1 MKKKIFI
8 CASAHFPHGDAGA
21 NRIEYI
27 AQALSLASYD
37 VVVLSCGKTPDDAMV
52 KDGYVSYLGFRYR
65 NLELTDARKEKLLSG
80 YMMASLL
87 KKCGATKD
95 DIVYIYGS
103 NSLFVSPVLKFCKR
117 RQMKTVIDV
126 VEWHQPFQYP
136 KGERDVRYKSSNKTF
151 TKLSPKTS
159 GIVSISECIRDYYT
173 KRGCYTDVFP
183 VIIDADSI
191 SYDLSKKSR
200 DEKIHLIYPG
210 NPMHKDDIGVMLEG
224 LALLS
229 KEEQQKITMHL
240 TGVKEEKLRAFLGDG
255 ASVFDRLGDTVCFHG
270 WMEYDELIALYQS
283 VDFLY
288 MSRPDNLVTRANFP
302 SKLPELM
309 AYAVAPIGNRVGDY
323 YQYLTDG
330 VDAVLF
336 DQNTPE
342 DCRDAIRRVIAMSK
356 EERQSMCQN
365 ARNTVCAKFDYKKWS
380 KKLDE
385 FMENL
390 K

>member
-1 MKKKIFI
+1 MNKKIFI

-37 VVVLSCGKTPDDAMV
+37 VTVLSCGKTPDTATV
-52 KDGYVSYLGFRYR
+52 KDGYVSYRGFRYR
-65 NLELTDARKEKLLSG
+65 NLELTDAKKEKLLSG

-103 NSLFVSPVLKFCKR
+103 NVLFVSPVLKFCKKKN
-117 RQMKTVIDV
+117 MKTVIDM

-136 KGERDVRYKSSNKTF
+136 KGEKDIRYRSANKTF
-151 TKLSPKTS
+151 KKLAPKTN
-159 GIVSISECIRDYYT
+159 GIISISECIRDYYT
-173 KRGCYTDVFP
+173 KEGCYTDVFP

-191 SYDLSKKSR
+191 SYDFDKKSR

-210 NPMHKDDIGVMLEG
+210 NPIHKDDIGVMLEG

-229 KEEQQKITMHL
+229 KEEQSKIIMHL
-240 TGVKEEKLRAFLGDG
+240 TGTKKEKLCAYLGDKQ
-255 ASVFDRLGDTVCFHG
+255 SVLDRLGDTVCFHG
-270 WMEYDELIALYQS
+270 WMEYEELIELYQS

-323 YQYLTDG
+323 YKYLTDG

-336 DQNTPE
+336 DKNTPE
-342 DCRDAIRRVIAMSK
+342 DCANAIRRVLAMTK
-356 EERQSMCQN
+356 EERTMMCQN
-365 ARNTVCAKFDYKKWS
+365 AGNTVCEKFDYKKWT

>member
-1 MKKKIFI
+1 MKKKIYI

-37 VVVLSCGKTPDDAMV
+37 VIVLSCGKTPDSASFEN
-52 KDGYVSYLGFRYR
+52 GYVPYKGIRYR
-65 NLELTDARKEKLLSG
+65 NLELTNATKEKLFSG
-80 YMMASLL
+80 YLMASLL
-87 KKCGATKD
+87 KKCGAKKE

-103 NSLFVSPVLKFCKR
+103 NSLFVAPIVKFCKR
-117 RQMKTVIDV
+117 RKIKSVIDV

-136 KGERDVRYKSSNKTF
+136 KGEKDVRYQSSNKTF
-151 TKLSPKTS
+151 TKLSPRTN
-159 GIVSISECIRDYYT
+159 GIVSISECIRDYYVSQ
-173 KRGCYTDVFP
+173 GCYTDVFP
-183 VIIDADSI
+183 VIIDVENIHFDMQ
-191 SYDLSKKSR
+191 KKSQ

-229 KEEQQKITMHL
+229 KEEQSKITMHL
-240 TGVKEEKLRAFLGDG
+240 TGVKEEKLRAFLGNG
-255 ASVFDRLGDTVCFHG
+255 QTVFDRLGDTVCFHG

-309 AYAVAPIGNRVGDY
+309 AYAVATIGNRVGDY
-323 YQYLTDG
+323 YHYLTDG
-330 VDAVLF
+330 VDSVLF
-336 DQNTPE
+336 DRNTPE
-342 DCRDAIRRVIAMSK
+342 DCADAIRRVLSMTG
-356 EERQSMCQN
+356 EERRNMCQN
-365 ARNTVCAKFDYKKWS
+365 ARNTVCDKFDYKKWA